1 AFAFAGLAR
10 RLLPS
15 NHILSA
21 GRAVR
26 RATPLLRQTLR
37 LHLQTG
43 SSTTKNSLASTA
55 ESESN
60 SSAAHM
66 VAGATA
72 TGSSAFRELL

>member
-1 AFAFAGLAR
+1 MRTNSATCPPKAGPPSAPNAAFAFAGLAR

-43 SSTTKNSLASTA
+43 SSTTK
-55 ESESN
+55 
-60 SSAAHM
+60 
-66 VAGATA
+66 
-72 TGSSAFRELL
+72 